1 MMKIQIYKEFF
12 KSSNQF
18 FIDVDFSMKKGSFNA
33 LYGGSGSGKTSILN
47 VISGI
52 KYADKGKISISD
64 IVWLDTE
71 NKINLPVNKR
81 KIGVVFQNSVLF
93 PHLSVYENILFS
105 KDKNDSFDLMNEL
118 IELFSISD
126 LLNYSTDILSGGQK
140 QKVAIVRALIR
151 NPDLLLLDEPFS
163 AIDTEQRKQIQ
174 DSLLKAHQKLKFTAL
189 VISHDLEEVVRL
201 SENIF
206 MIENGKIVK
215 EGSAFSLFEN
225 KDEQEFIKLSGIIL
239 SIERVEAVQKMKVLI
254 GNEIHTIEKEKTNH
268 QIGDRVEIEAKKS
281 RI

>member
-1 MMKIQIYKEFF
+1 
-12 KSSNQF
+12 
-18 FIDVDFSMKKGSFNA
+18 MKKGSFNA

-201 SENIF
+201 SDNIF

-225 KDEQEFIKLSGIIL
+225 KDEQEFIRLSGIIL
-239 SIERVEAVQKMKVLI
+239 SIERIEAVQKMKVLI
-254 GNEIHTIEKEKTNH
+254 GNEIHTIEKEKSNH